1 MRKVLY
7 IYISLRQLPPR
18 LVRVLLVLVLV
29 LVGVGVGVGVGV
41 VVVAVVAVVVVAV
54 AVAVVV
60 VVKTMHMRTKD
71 VGVASKGSLLKKAG
85 GGVQGGGC
93 SASPRNA
100 DQEK

>member
-1 MRKVLY
+1 M
-7 IYISLRQLPPR
+7 
-18 LVRVLLVLVLV
+18 
-29 LVGVGVGVGVGV
+29 V
-41 VVVAVVAVVVVAV
+41 VVVVVVVV
-54 AVAVVV
+54 I

-85 GGVQGGGC
+85 GGVHGGGR